1 MPANLTPQYLEA
13 EKRYKQATA
22 TAEKIEA
29 LEEMMA
35 VIPKHKGTEKLQA
48 DLKTRLSKLKGELEH
63 QRKSG
68 GKHDP
73 FSVMEREGAGQ
84 VILLGAPNTGKSSLL
99 AALTNATPEVAE
111 YPYTTRVPQPG
122 MMPYENIKIQLVD
135 MPAMTEEFWEP
146 RYSGIIRNA
155 DILLVLADLSSSDML
170 DHVETVFSLLE
181 KARIK
186 LLMNGPERPENEN
199 FAAKKNFLLGNKLD
213 LDQGQESFKI
223 LQELYGNRFVTFPV
237 SCRTGDN
244 LSDLKIRVYRL
255 LGILRIYSKPPG
267 KKADLNDPFILKQG
281 STVLDA
287 AGHIHKDFAEK
298 LKFARIWG
306 SERYEGQMVHRE
318 HVLAD
323 GDIVEFH
330 V

>member
-13 EKRYKQATA
+13 EKRFKQAA
-22 TAEKIEA
+22 TMTEKLEA
-29 LEEMMA
+29 LEEMLA

-84 VILLGAPNTGKSSLL
+84 LILLGAPNTGKSSLL

-111 YPYTTRVPQPG
+111 YPYTTRFPQPG

-155 DILLVLADLSSSDML
+155 DILIILADLSTPEML
-170 DHVETVFSLLE
+170 DQVETVFTLLE
-181 KARIK
+181 KAKIK
-186 LLMNGPERPENEN
+186 LLVNEPGHPDYEDPLT
-199 FAAKKNFLLGNKLD
+199 KKNLLIGTKSD
-213 LDQGQESFKI
+213 LDQGLESFQI
-223 LQELYGNRFVTFPV
+223 LRELYGSRFATLAV
-237 SCRTGDN
+237 SSKTGEN
-244 LSDLKIRVYRL
+244 LSYFKTRVYQL
-255 LGILRIYSKPPG
+255 LGILRVYSKPPG

-287 AGHIHKDFAEK
+287 AAHIHKDFAEK

-306 SERYEGQMVHRE
+306 SERFEGQMVHRE